1 MALTLAQIQSDPKN
15 YIGAG
20 AVVLVLLVGL
30 GAIVWAL
37 MLRTDKVVAF
47 ARTVGR
53 RIPFLGEERTGRLV
67 ESFAKSLGVLGEDR
81 RRLWSAVASAA
92 GNWVFDA
99 ASLWVMLAA
108 LGQPIGVGPLLTV
121 YGVGTL
127 LTFLPLTP
135 GGLGIVEGVMVPALI
150 GFGVPHS
157 AALLGVIGWR
167 LFEYWLPIPVG
178 GIAYASLRFSGS
190 SRRRA

>member
-1 MALTLAQIQSDPKN
+1 MALTLAQIQSDPKS
-15 YIGAG
+15 YIVAG
-20 AVVLVLLVGL
+20 AVVLVLLAGL

-37 MLRTDKVVAF
+37 M
-47 ARTVGR
+47 
-53 RIPFLGEERTGRLV
+53 
-67 ESFAKSLGVLGEDR
+67 
-81 RRLWSAVASAA
+81 
-92 GNWVFDA
+92 
-99 ASLWVMLAA
+99 
-108 LGQPIGVGPLLTV
+108 
-121 YGVGTL
+121 
-127 LTFLPLTP
+127 
-135 GGLGIVEGVMVPALI
+135 GIVEGVMVPALI